1 MEENNMDKFIMGA
14 PRPRSQAKLQ
24 YNPKTLAIS
33 EKDMGGTDQRLFKHL
48 RKRAISQKRL
58 VF

>member
-1 MEENNMDKFIMGA
+1 MGA
-14 PRPRSQAKLQ
+14 PQPRSQAKLQ

-48 RKRAISQKRL
+48 RKRTISQKRT